1 MAPAA
6 KAENVV
12 KVENGRLIVD
22 VALGQGE
29 LSASGKSKVFF
40 STRGNQK
47 LNDGYV
53 VGINLY
59 RKA

>member
-1 MAPAA
+1 MDTI
-6 KAENVV
+6 

-22 VALGQGE
+22 VAIDAKGRP
-29 LSASGKSKVFF
+29 SATGKTLVVY

-53 VGINLY
+53 IGINLY
-59 RKA
+59 KHRGE